1 MHIRSSNI
9 SILHTTVKILGTKQ
23 PSIALRASLSRNLP
37 ETITKNMEY
46 KKKHIKISIPEIS
59 KTQNKIS
66 RKNDHGPNEKRR
78 RSIEKITNKARHNEK
93 AKQVRERGREGERE
107 SSV

>member
-1 MHIRSSNI
+1 
-9 SILHTTVKILGTKQ
+9 
-23 PSIALRASLSRNLP
+23 
-37 ETITKNMEY
+37 MEY
-46 KKKHIKISIPEIS
+46 KS

-66 RKNDHGPNEKRR
+66 RKNDHGPNKKRR

-93 AKQVRERGREGERE
+93 AKQGRERGREGERE

>member
-1 MHIRSSNI
+1 
-9 SILHTTVKILGTKQ
+9 
-23 PSIALRASLSRNLP
+23 
-37 ETITKNMEY
+37 MEY
-46 KKKHIKISIPEIS
+46 KKKHVKISIPEIS

-93 AKQVRERGREGERE
+93 ANTGKRERKGGRERIICLG
-107 SSV
+107 V